1 MPKKTIKKKRKSKT
15 KSFAFY
21 VNSLKNPLKII
32 IKNPLKI
39 IIKNPLKIKLKELI
53 QYNLLYFYYIKI

>member
-21 VNSLKNPLKII
+21 VNSLKKIP
-32 IKNPLKI
+32 KKR
-39 IIKNPLKIKLKELI
+39 
-53 QYNLLYFYYIKI
+53 

>member
-21 VNSLKNPLKII
+21 VNSLKKSF
-32 IKNPLKI
+32 KNNNKKSF
-39 IIKNPLKIKLKELI
+39 KNNNKKSFKNKTKRINSI
-53 QYNLLYFYYIKI
+53 

>member
-21 VNSLKNPLKII
+21 VNSLKKSF
-32 IKNPLKI
+32 KN
-39 IIKNPLKIKLKELI
+39 KNNNKKSFKNNNKKSFKNNNKKSFKNKTKRINSI
-53 QYNLLYFYYIKI
+53 